1 MIKLETYAIC
11 YNTTCIYIYI
21 LYIYIHRK
29 CHANCKLSKS
39 QFPALSKSSCGFQL
53 KSPQLVGIV
62 DGINGPLIS
71 GFCGYGGSR
80 HFLWKLQHEESVSEY
95 TVFLHWALSKEYVK
109 NKWDASINHERNHV
123 WPTDRSMRDG
133 KMVLTYWGYPPAK
146 PGNGKVPSC
155 SCCFAS

>member
-1 MIKLETYAIC
+1 MLYAI
-11 YNTTCIYIYI
+11 ILRVYIYI

-109 NKWDASINHERNHV
+109 NKWDASINHGGNHV

>member
-1 MIKLETYAIC
+1 MLYAI
-11 YNTTCIYIYI
+11 ILRVYIYT
-21 LYIYIHRK
+21 IYIHRK

-95 TVFLHWALSKEYVK
+95 TVFCTEHWARNTSKI
-109 NKWDASINHERNHV
+109 NGTQASIMGETMFDPQIGAWEMGR
-123 WPTDRSMRDG
+123 WYYILG
-133 KMVLTYWGYPPAK
+133 L
-146 PGNGKVPSC
+146 PS
-155 SCCFAS
+155 SQTWQWKIPQL